1 MSIVRTKRLEWLK
14 RTARE
19 RILVLDGAWGVIIQ
33 NYRLSERDFRGWR
46 FADHSSDL
54 KGNNDLLV
62 LTQPDIIREIGRA
75 YLHAGADI
83 IESNSFNST
92 SISQADYALESLVP
106 ELNETAARIA
116 RQVCDEFSTPERPR
130 FVAGVLGPTNRTAS
144 LSPDVND
151 AGFRN
156 VSFDALAETYADATR
171 ALIRGGADLIMIE
184 TVFDTLNAKAA
195 VYAIEDSVRRKW
207 ASACRYGYPA
217 PSPICRDVPSP
228 GRPSR
233 LSGIRCA
240 TRIPSPSA

>member
-1 MSIVRTKRLEWLK
+1 MREARQKRLEWLT

-19 RILVLDGAWGVIIQ
+19 RILVLDGAWGVMIQ
-33 NYRLSERDFRGWR
+33 NYRLKEADFRGHR
-46 FADHSSDL
+46 FAGHSHDL

-75 YLHAGADI
+75 YLKAGADI
-83 IESNSFNST
+83 IETNSFNST
-92 SISQADYALESLVP
+92 SVSQGDYGLEGLVP

-116 RQVCDEFSTPERPR
+116 RDVCDEMSTPERPR

-151 AGFRN
+151 AGLRN
-156 VSFDALAETYADATR
+156 ISFDALAETYKVATH

-195 VYAIEDSVRRKW
+195 IYAIE
-207 ASACRYGYPA
+207 
-217 PSPICRDVPSP
+217 
-228 GRPSR
+228 
-233 LSGIRCA
+233 
-240 TRIPSPSA
+240 